1 MVPAGR
7 KVQQNQHP
15 ILRLDNRKICKNKK
29 RKDDLMS
36 RENRYKITKQIHP
49 DYIVL
54 IKYKDKY
61 ITYNNDTLICNY
73 LKFYKNNKYR
83 FYVFEQKQINY
94 LVLDELDIIRIKQ
107 YKENNYNRYVYI
119 TNIKRIVKKVGN
131 KLITNQTIQIK

>member
-1 MVPAGR
+1 
-7 KVQQNQHP
+7 
-15 ILRLDNRKICKNKK
+15 
-29 RKDDLMS
+29 MS

-49 DYIVL
+49 DYIIL

-61 ITYNNDTLICNY
+61 ITYNNDTLICSY